1 MLADIDSK
9 PTCDA
14 SASPTIRVKVYF
26 VALIVVATGMMLFDA
41 LVAGIQNV
49 GDAMDGFDD
58 PMLNS
63 GDMAWILVS
72 SALVM
77 LMTPGLGFFYGGMVR
92 KKNIISTLMQSFICL
107 GVITVL
113 WIVYGFSLCFGES
126 KHGVIGSPHT
136 HYFYKNVGA
145 APHAEFAATIPF
157 ALYSMFQLYFAVITP
172 ALISGSI
179 SERIKFH
186 VFVVAVCLWFT
197 LVYCPLAHITWHPE
211 GILKKWGVLDFAGGT
226 VVHMSSG
233 ISAMVAALIIGPRV
247 DDGQRHLP
255 ANIPFVILGTALL
268 WFGWFG
274 FNAGSAGAANATAVQ
289 AFVTTNTS
297 AATAM
302 LTWVTLDHLMGKKV
316 SAVAACSGA
325 VVGLVV
331 ITPACG
337 YVTIG
342 GAMCIGTLGAII
354 CNFSAQHFKRS
365 DVDDTLD
372 AFSCHGVGGITGM
385 LLTGCF
391 ATPKVAAGV
400 HTGLFYGGT
409 ILVWRHIVAI
419 IGCVGYIATV
429 SFIIFKFLDVTVGLR
444 VTAEEE
450 LVGVDQVSHG
460 ESHTA
465 L

>member
-1 MLADIDSK
+1 LG
-9 PTCDA
+9 
-14 SASPTIRVKVYF
+14 RVTF
-26 VALIVVATGMMLFDA
+26 V
-41 LVAGIQNV
+41 
-49 GDAMDGFDD
+49 
-58 PMLNS
+58 PK
-63 GDMAWILVS
+63 
-72 SALVM
+72 
-77 LMTPGLGFFYGGMVR
+77 R
-92 KKNIISTLMQSFICL
+92 
-107 GVITVL
+107 
-113 WIVYGFSLCFGES
+113 
-126 KHGVIGSPHT
+126 
-136 HYFYKNVGA
+136 
-145 APHAEFAATIPF
+145 
-157 ALYSMFQLYFAVITP
+157 
-172 ALISGSI
+172 SGSI

-297 AATAM
+297 TATAM
-302 LTWVTLDHLMGKKV
+302 LTWVILDHLMGKKV

-385 LLTGCF
+385 LLAGCF

-419 IGCVGYIATV
+419 IGCVGYITTV